1 MRKKFK
7 TKKKMI
13 PYLCEVLNRS
23 RFDGE
28 PICYSVKIGEK
39 EATISFEQ
47 EIPGNLYHQKV
58 IEAYNLREERKNKL
72 SMPILSKAQA
82 ERPEVVKKVKKK
94 YSSRNYMVGNM

>member
-28 PICYSVKIGEK
+28 PICYSVEIGEK

-58 IEAYNLREERKNKL
+58 VEIIKDLQEKEGNRRKKTDIWERYFKGTVSAKRLYEELVSGKR
-72 SMPILSKAQA
+72 
-82 ERPEVVKKVKKK
+82 
-94 YSSRNYMVGNM
+94 